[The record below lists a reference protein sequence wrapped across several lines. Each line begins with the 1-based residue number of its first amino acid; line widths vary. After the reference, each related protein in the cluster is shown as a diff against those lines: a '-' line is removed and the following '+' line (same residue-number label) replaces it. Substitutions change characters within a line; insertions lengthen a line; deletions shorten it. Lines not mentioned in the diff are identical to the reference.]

1 MTDIKGKWDLLKQ
14 DRKQSLIKELI
25 TYFKTERDME
35 IGIVAAGE
43 VLNFF
48 LEAAGPDIYNKGIF
62 DAKTIVRNSMENIE
76 VDLDLLE
83 K

>member
-1 MTDIKGKWDLLKQ
+1 MTKLKGNWDLLKQ
-14 DRKQSLIKELI
+14 ERKQSLIKELI
-25 TYFKTERDME
+25 TYFKTERDMD
-35 IGIVAAGE
+35 IGILAAEE

-48 LEAAGPDIYNKGIF
+48 LEAAGPAIYNKGIF

>member
-1 MTDIKGKWDLLKQ
+1 MTDLKGKWDLLKQ
-14 DRKQSLIKELI
+14 ERKQNLIKELI

-35 IGIVAAGE
+35 IGIVAAEE

-48 LEAAGPDIYNKGIF
+48 LEAAGADIYNKGIF

>member
-35 IGIVAAGE
+35 IGIVAAEE